1 MNKTHQAVTILGKYF
16 TAECEEDPDLCE
28 AIIEID
34 EEDEEDKNAG
44 RDPSDKD
51 NAALCRLFVGEKHES
66 VKDARKDLVRGA
78 RVGNG
83 EMLVLFSAIKAL
95 ADCC

>member
-1 MNKTHQAVTILGKYF
+1 MNKTHKAVNILGRF
-16 TAECEEDPDLCE
+16 FAAECEEDQDLCD

-34 EEDEEDKNAG
+34 EEDEEDRNAG
-44 RDPSDKD
+44 RNPSDKD
-51 NAALCRLFVGEKHES
+51 DAALCRLFAGEKHKT

-78 RVGNG
+78 RVENG
-83 EMLVLFSAIKAL
+83 EMLVVFSAIKAL

>member
-1 MNKTHQAVTILGKYF
+1 MNRTHQAVSILGKYF
-16 TAECEEDPDLCE
+16 AAECEEDRDLCD
-28 AIIEID
+28 AVIEID
-34 EEDEEDKNAG
+34 EEDAEDEKAG

-51 NAALCRLFVGEKHES
+51 NAALCRLFAGEKHKT

-78 RVGNG
+78 RVENG
-83 EMLVLFSAIKAL
+83 EMLVIFSAIKAL

>member
-1 MNKTHQAVTILGKYF
+1 MNRTHQSVNLLGKYF
-16 TAECEEDPDLCE
+16 AAECEEDRDLCD

-34 EEDEEDKNAG
+34 EDDAEDEKAG

-51 NAALCRLFVGEKHES
+51 NAALCRLFAGEKHKT

-78 RVGNG
+78 RVENG
-83 EMLVLFSAIKAL
+83 EMLVIFSAIKAL

>member
-1 MNKTHQAVTILGKYF
+1 MNKTHQAVNALGRF
-16 TAECEEDPDLCE
+16 FAAECEEDQDLCD

-34 EEDEEDKNAG
+34 EEDEEDKKAG
-44 RDPSDKD
+44 RNPSDKD
-51 NAALCRLFVGEKHES
+51 DAALCRLFVGEKHKA

-83 EMLVLFSAIKAL
+83 EMLVIFSAIKAL

>member
-1 MNKTHQAVTILGKYF
+1 MNKTHQAVGILGRF
-16 TAECEEDPDLCE
+16 FAAECEEDQDLCDSV
-28 AIIEID
+28 IEID
-34 EEDEEDKNAG
+34 EEDEEDRKAG

-51 NAALCRLFVGEKHES
+51 NAALCRLFAGEKHKA

-83 EMLVLFSAIKAL
+83 EMLVVFSAIKAL

>member
-1 MNKTHQAVTILGKYF
+1 MNKTHQAVNALGRF
-16 TAECEEDPDLCE
+16 FAAECEEDQDLCD

-34 EEDEEDKNAG
+34 EEDAEDEKAG
-44 RDPSDKD
+44 RNPSDKD
-51 NAALCRLFVGEKHES
+51 NAALCRLFAGEKHKA

-78 RVGNG
+78 RVENG
-83 EMLVLFSAIKAL
+83 EMLVIFSAIKAL